1 MSLLPTL
8 FAQKTWANNELYNLL
23 ATITAPEHGEAL
35 HAAIRMLNHIYVVDR
50 IFRAHLLGQEHGYT
64 DSNTVETPEL
74 GELQF
79 AVAET
84 DAWYEQYSS
93 SVTPEQLKTSIAF
106 KFTDGDSGRMNREE
120 MLAHIITHGAYHRG
134 NVGQILKSISVA
146 APRDLLT
153 KFLHVREP
161 ERRANDLEK

>member
-8 FAQKTWANNELYNLL
+8 FAQKTWANNELYNQL
-23 ATITAPEHGEAL
+23 ATVTAPEHADAL

-50 IFRAHLLGQEHGYT
+50 IFRAHLLGQAHSYKATNT
-64 DSNTVETPEL
+64 DETPEL

-84 DAWYEQYSS
+84 DAWYEQYSTS
-93 SVTPEQLKTSIAF
+93 ITPEQLKENIAF
-106 KFTDGDSGRMNREE
+106 KFTDGDAGRMTREE

-161 ERRANDLEK
+161 GRRAA